1 MLCPVEKIMRTRKLF
16 GRIGLSVVLALLG
29 SVAEAEAEGTCGAS
43 SQRYNDC
50 VRLVDSLRPDKGGQA
65 RVFAADGSEFT
76 AGQAL
81 WMRGQLRKVARL
93 CASGQPADQLEA
105 ARILSEVSELLQSHR
120 RDS

>member
-1 MLCPVEKIMRTRKLF
+1 MLCPLEKVMRTRELF
-16 GRIGLSVVLALLG
+16 GRIGLAMVLVLLG
-29 SVAEAEAEGTCGAS
+29 SVTEAEGTCGAS

-50 VRLVDSLRPDKGGQA
+50 LRLVDSLRPDKAGQA

-93 CASGQPADQLEA
+93 CASGQPAEQLEA
-105 ARILSEVSELLQSHR
+105 ARILNEVSELLQSHR

>member
-29 SVAEAEAEGTCGAS
+29 SVAAAEGTCGAS

-50 VRLVDSLRPDKGGQA
+50 LRLVDSLRPDKAGQA

-105 ARILSEVSELLQSHR
+105 ARILSEVGELLQSHR
-120 RDS
+120 RNS